1 MALSLR
7 SWQDQAINKSLNWFS
22 SENQSNNK
30 FLINAAPG
38 AGKTICAA
46 VIAKKLIEKN
56 AIKRVIVIAPRKEVV
71 KQWKEEFKAVTGRS
85 MLVVVGKNE
94 DQGLDVCATWNSVDD
109 QKDLFQT
116 ICETDDT
123 LIICDEH
130 HHAAVKAAWGE
141 SADSAF
147 KKAKYV
153 LILTG
158 TPIRSDGETP
168 VWFEYSGGELTHP
181 KDGQYTLTYGEAVD
195 LKFCRPAFF
204 HRHEG
209 KFTVVLKD
217 EGDPIFVSGTS
228 GIKID
233 DQKHTKKFIGA
244 IQKSCDFYTLARSPK
259 YKKDGKTP
267 DLNSYQAS
275 MLEWGIAK
283 LGDIKERLPN
293 AGGLVIAPNIKVA
306 EYMADILKELTG
318 EKPMLVHSNLSNAE
332 GLIEAF
338 RESDKDWIVSVAMI
352 SEGVDIKRLRVLV
365 YLPNAQTELSFRQ
378 ALGRVVRSAGKDD
391 DTSAYVVMPTHNIF
405 EEYARRVEREMKLIN
420 VKDESKN
427 TKVCPKCEEEN
438 DKKNIECKFC
448 GYEFPQ
454 RKTRFKTCENDECK
468 HENPVHLEKCQ
479 SCGEK
484 FGHDFII
491 TLDNAL
497 RMGGIAREMDVDEED
512 VQQAEKYY
520 KNIRKE
526 ILASGDARVIEVLSL
541 FPDEALV
548 KLKRILN
555 KAGE

>member
-1 MALSLR
+1 M
-7 SWQDQAINKSLNWFS
+7 
-22 SENQSNNK
+22 
-30 FLINAAPG
+30 
-38 AGKTICAA
+38 
-46 VIAKKLIEKN
+46 
-56 AIKRVIVIAPRKEVV
+56 
-71 KQWKEEFKAVTGRS
+71 
-85 MLVVVGKNE
+85 
-94 DQGLDVCATWNSVDD
+94 
-109 QKDLFQT
+109 
-116 ICETDDT
+116 
-123 LIICDEH
+123 
-130 HHAAVKAAWGE
+130 
-141 SADSAF
+141 
-147 KKAKYV
+147 
-153 LILTG
+153 
-158 TPIRSDGETP
+158 
-168 VWFEYSGGELTHP
+168 
-181 KDGQYTLTYGEAVD
+181 TYGEAVD
-195 LKFCRPAFF
+195 LKYCRPAFF

-217 EGDPIFVSGTS
+217 EGEPIFVSGTS
-228 GIKID
+228 GIEID
-233 DQKHTKKFIGA
+233 DKKHTKKFIGA

-275 MLEWGIAK
+275 MLEWGISK
-283 LGDIKERLPN
+283 LDNIKERLPN

-306 EYMADILKELTG
+306 EYMAETLKELTG
-318 EKPMLVHSNLSNAE
+318 EKPMLVHSNLSNAD

-391 DTSAYVVMPTHNIF
+391 DSSAYVVMPTHNIF
-405 EEYARRVEREMKLIN
+405 EEYARRVEREMKLIDI
-420 VKDESKN
+420 KDSSKN
-427 TKVCPKCEEEN
+427 TKICPKCEEEN
-438 DKKNIECKFC
+438 DKKNVECKFC

-454 RKTRFKTCENDECK
+454 RKTRFKTCENEDCN
-468 HENPVHLEKCQ
+468 HPNPVHLDECQ

-484 FGHDFII
+484 LGHDFII

-497 RMGGIAREMDVDEED
+497 RMGGIAREMDVDEDD

-520 KNIRKE
+520 KDIRKE